1 MGRLSRSDPLG
12 AVLSIQECSGEV
24 LQANEMTTLDPI
36 DLREA
41 EKSVAVANTPIFL
54 ARRLRENP
62 ALKRALDMHGAGKVF
77 GALEIIS
84 ARKPNDLK
92 QASEVYF
99 YLVALS
105 LDSDASWLHRARAL
119 PSPHIK
125 WFEEIAD
132 YLISTTKPTFVASVG
147 RTETPK
153 SLIINPDRPRSPT
166 ANTSLLI
173 RL

>member
-1 MGRLSRSDPLG
+1 
-12 AVLSIQECSGEV
+12 
-24 LQANEMTTLDPI
+24 MTTLDPI

-62 ALKRALDMHGAGKVF
+62 ALQRALKLHGAEKIF
-77 GALEIIS
+77 GALGIIS
-84 ARKPNDLK
+84 VRKPSDLK
-92 QASEVYF
+92 QATEVYF

-105 LDSDASWLHRARAL
+105 LDNDASWLHRARAL
-119 PSPHIK
+119 PSPYIK
-125 WFEEIAD
+125 WFGEIAD
-132 YLISTTKPTFVASVG
+132 YLISTTKPTFIASVG
-147 RTETPK
+147 RIETPK
-153 SLIINPDRPRSPT
+153 NLIINPEQPRNPT